1 MKTLYDL
8 KINDSASIKNI
19 YCQNRTKRRMMD
31 LGIVKGTQV
40 RVILNSPSGN
50 PRAYEVRGSVIAIR
64 SEDARK
70 IEVVLWNLD

>member
-70 IEVVLWNLD
+70 IEVVL